1 MGAVDQDGT
10 GPICQNGDSARVSD
24 GDREQ
29 PRRGRRVHRSATYRR
44 GQPARRR
51 RVLGEDHPETL
62 VSAGNLAGNL
72 ASLGEHQAARQLEE
86 DMARHRRPLQDG
98 DADG

>member
-1 MGAVDQDGT
+1 
-10 GPICQNGDSARVSD
+10 
-24 GDREQ
+24 
-29 PRRGRRVHRSATYRR
+29 
-44 GQPARRR
+44 
-51 RVLGEDHPETL
+51 VLGEDHPDIL